1 MADDSATAPTTLT
14 LTGDAKVLLEATQY
28 FAGSEYQDMLAKV
41 AAWRAAVTSDDDKQR
56 FANIAMVLNAQPQLI
71 QGALNAQLAASVTA
85 TDAAGV
91 AAVDSTQGWPASADG
106 QA

>member
-1 MADDSATAPTTLT
+1 MADDATAPTTLT

-28 FAGSEYQDMLAKV
+28 FAGDVYQDLLTKV

-56 FANIAMVLNAQPQLI
+56 FANIAMVLQSQPQLI

-85 TDAAGV
+85 AA
-91 AAVDSTQGWPASADG
+91 PANS
-106 QA
+106 